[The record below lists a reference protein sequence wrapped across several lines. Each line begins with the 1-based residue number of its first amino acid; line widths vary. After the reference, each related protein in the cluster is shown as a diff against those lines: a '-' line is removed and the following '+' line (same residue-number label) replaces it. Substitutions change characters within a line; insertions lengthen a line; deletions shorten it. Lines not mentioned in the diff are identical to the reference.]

1 MLDGVRGE
9 GGGEGNRVGVGGMC
23 LNFFFFWFC

>member
-1 MLDGVRGE
+1 MLDGVRGK

-23 LNFFFFWFC
+23 LKFLFWFC